1 MGWTGSPRS
10 RRVQCWTAPGA
21 CWEADKKV
29 VKNAKLADASI
40 ADASIADASI
50 AAPADASIRVPNE
63 GEHTGVN
70 I

>member
-1 MGWTGSPRS
+1 MCPNGDGVP
-10 RRVQCWTAPGA
+10 A
-21 CWEADKKV
+21 ADKKV
-29 VKNAKLADASI
+29 VKNASIADASI

-50 AAPADASIRVPNE
+50 AYASIADIADIADASIRVPNE

>member
-1 MGWTGSPRS
+1 M
-10 RRVQCWTAPGA
+10 
-21 CWEADKKV
+21 ADKKV
-29 VKNAKLADASI
+29 VKNAKVADASI

>member
-1 MGWTGSPRS
+1 MAVTS
-10 RRVQCWTAPGA
+10 
-21 CWEADKKV
+21 ADKKV
-29 VKNAKLADASI
+29 VKNAKVPDASI

-50 AAPADASIRVPNE
+50 ADIADIADASIRVPNE